1 MRECLIFQE
10 GSLRVIRNGIG
21 IEEAASV
28 DLPGVKRLFSLRYK
42 AELDNYILVSLAN
55 ETHILELKG
64 EELEDTQL
72 LGKFILFNPS
82 EIAFLQIWKRTNRPC
97 SLDALA
103 PETTFCRYSFNF
115 DKFNGYRS
123 DNSLE
128 NAPCHR

>member
-1 MRECLIFQE
+1 MHLITASGAFKVSAHSVGFRFHSLLLYLQE

-42 AELDNYILVSLAN
+42 SQFDNYILVSLAN

-72 LGKFILFNPS
+72 LG
-82 EIAFLQIWKRTNRPC
+82 E
-97 SLDALA
+97 
-103 PETTFCRYSFNF
+103 Y
-115 DKFNGYRS
+115 
-123 DNSLE
+123 
-128 NAPCHR
+128 